1 MIPMKAVVGID
12 GSKYGEWAIEWLAM
26 LPFSKVPRVVG
37 VHGIDLQSEPA
48 PLITHPSI
56 SGSEPDVGEAIHFLE
71 SRAKQV
77 VAEAEQRMNA
87 LGLKG
92 SARVEKQAIASALL
106 KHAGRNGFVVV
117 GSRGLNVLDRL
128 MMGSVSTAVT
138 LHASCPVLVVKES
151 PKSIRRI
158 LFATDGSLSSQKA
171 LHFLTKQFR
180 IKPDAEPMGILLVH
194 VMPFLRY
201 TVVKEAG
208 EKLLA
213 QEAAKLEKAGYR
225 VRQFPRVGPAADE
238 IMKVVGR
245 EQPDLIVTGAKGRS
259 AVARF
264 LQGSVSMKIVQRS
277 DCSVL
282 VVR

>member
-1 MIPMKAVVGID
+1 MKAVVGID
-12 GSKYGEWAIEWLAM
+12 GSKYGEWALEWLAT
-26 LPFSKVPRVVG
+26 LPFSMVPNVIG
-37 VHGIDLQSEPA
+37 VHGIDLNSEPA
-48 PLITHPSI
+48 PLLTHPSL

-77 VAEAEQRMNA
+77 VAKAEQRMKA

-92 SARVEKQAIASALL
+92 SVRVERQSVAKVLL
-106 KHAGRNGFVVV
+106 KHAGRKGFVVV
-117 GSRGLNVLDRL
+117 GSRGLNVLDRFV
-128 MMGSVSTAVT
+128 MGSVSTAVT
-138 LHASCPVLVVKES
+138 LHASCPVLVVKEP
-151 PKSIRRI
+151 PKPIRRI
-158 LFATDGSLSSQKA
+158 LFATDGSPSSEKA
-171 LHFLTKQFR
+171 LNFLAKQFR
-180 IKPDAEPMGILLVH
+180 IKQGDQPMGILLVH

-201 TVVKEAG
+201 TMVKEAG

-213 QEAAKLEKAGYR
+213 QEATKLQKAGYR

-238 IMKVVGR
+238 ILKVVSR
-245 EQPDLIVTGAKGRS
+245 EQPDMIVAGAKGRS